1 MSIIDAFDAMLYT
14 KYTNLLEQ
22 AMELTEQQQHLVNVV
37 TQQNQLV
44 AEMNELTAQADA
56 KRQQAVKL
64 QGIMEYLTEM
74 GVKFPE
80 PESSS
85 IDESVEDTAGKG
97 FAE

>member
-1 MSIIDAFDAMLYT
+1 MIDSFKIMLYT

-22 AMELTEQQQHLVNVV
+22 TMELTEQQQHFQSVIS
-37 TQQNQLV
+37 QQNALI
-44 AEMNELTAQADA
+44 AEINELTAQADA
-56 KRQQAVKL
+56 KRQQAMKL
-64 QGIMEYLTEM
+64 QGIMEYLTEL
-74 GVKFPE
+74 GVKLPE